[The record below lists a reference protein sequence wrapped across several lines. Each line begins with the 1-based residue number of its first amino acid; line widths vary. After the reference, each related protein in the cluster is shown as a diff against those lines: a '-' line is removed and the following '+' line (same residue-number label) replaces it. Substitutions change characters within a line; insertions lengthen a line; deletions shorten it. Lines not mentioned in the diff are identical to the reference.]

1 MVYAVQGAG
10 AIAEEVIGRF
20 GSKAEF
26 DAIPFD
32 GFVSP
37 FFERLERLQLDDSK
51 S

>member
-10 AIAEEVIGRF
+10 AIAKEVIGRF
-20 GSKAEF
+20 GSKVEF

-32 GFVSP
+32 GFASP
-37 FFERLERLQLDDSK
+37 FFEGLERLRLEDSK